1 MNDPIYGL
9 LVVSIVILVL
19 AVVAT
24 LVIGHQRRKY
34 QALMEAERDA
44 TNHPAGS

>member
-9 LVVSIVILVL
+9 LVVAVVILVL

-24 LVIGHQRRKY
+24 LFIGHQRRKY
-34 QALMEAERDA
+34 QALAEAEREA
-44 TNHPAGS
+44 GRHPAS